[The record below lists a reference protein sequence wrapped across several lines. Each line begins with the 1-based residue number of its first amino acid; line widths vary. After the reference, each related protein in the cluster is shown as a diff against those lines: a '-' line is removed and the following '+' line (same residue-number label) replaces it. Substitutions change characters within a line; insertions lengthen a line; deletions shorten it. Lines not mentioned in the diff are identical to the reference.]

1 MTYSGVL
8 DYEST
13 VTEEKII
20 LHNIYQIYQL
30 SLNVHFPP

>member
-20 LHNIYQIYQL
+20 LHNIYQL